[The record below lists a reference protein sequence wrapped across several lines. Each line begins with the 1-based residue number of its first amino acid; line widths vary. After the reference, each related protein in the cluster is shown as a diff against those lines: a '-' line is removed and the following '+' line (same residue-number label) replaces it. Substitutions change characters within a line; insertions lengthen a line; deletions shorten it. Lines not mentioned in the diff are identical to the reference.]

1 MKAIILLAFSC
12 SLLNFTSKEQKI
24 TTDNLKGIVCLK
36 IDACDM
42 MIVCL
47 KNGNYSVCEDYYDKC
62 EEDDILVGEFQS
74 YGFKDVYNI
83 TRDKSCRVYIEDWE
97 TSEESALEELK
108 EECD

>member
-1 MKAIILLAFSC
+1 M
-12 SLLNFTSKEQKI
+12 
-24 TTDNLKGIVCLK
+24 TTDTLKGVVCLK

-47 KNGNYSVCEDYYDKC
+47 TNGNYSVCEDYYDKC
-62 EEDDILVGEFQS
+62 EEDDVLVGEFQG
-74 YGFKDVYNI
+74 YGFKDVFNL

>member
-1 MKAIILLAFSC
+1 MKALLLLALSF
-12 SLLNFTSKEQKI
+12 LFFNFDWKKDKSQ
-24 TTDNLKGIVCLK
+24 TDTLKGIVCLK

-62 EEDDILVGEFQS
+62 EEEDVLVGEFQS
-74 YGFKDVYNI
+74 YGFKDVYNV